1 MRGRF
6 VAARR
11 RRLFNDSFIIARREE
26 RAGDARAQSNTD
38 MSLKQNAGAALALI
52 CAVAVW
58 RI

>member
-1 MRGRF
+1 LPPGG
-6 VAARR
+6 AG
-11 RRLFNDSFIIARREE
+11 SFIIARREE

-52 CAVAVW
+52 CAVAGW